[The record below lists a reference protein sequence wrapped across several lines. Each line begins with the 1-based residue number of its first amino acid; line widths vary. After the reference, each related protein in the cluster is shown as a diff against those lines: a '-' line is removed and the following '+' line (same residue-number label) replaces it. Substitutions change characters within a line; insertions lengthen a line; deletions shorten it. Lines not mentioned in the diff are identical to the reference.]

1 MFQEKE
7 ITPELLQAPD
17 IFDEET
23 DSRVEVLRK
32 VFSSN
37 KVIGKFEN
45 YQQEIPPE
53 ELSYYLF
60 TGISNGEHPDVLV
73 VSHKAEIQGGKME
86 TDIARDRTFLINC
99 SHSRLTKM
107 DIKWWS
113 SGLRGSVSIDNNGGT
128 QGPGNGYFIPLITAD
143 GEFRNR
149 ISTVVNPGQTVVVL
163 ADCYLD
169 RNLGDYS
176 GDFVLDAPQI

>member
-1 MFQEKE
+1 MLQENG
-7 ITPELLQAPD
+7 ITPELLQASD

-23 DSRVEVLRK
+23 NSRIEVLQQ

-37 KVIGKFEN
+37 KVVGKFDD
-45 YQQEIPPE
+45 YKQEIPPE

-73 VSHKAEIQGGKME
+73 VSHKAEIQGGGMK
-86 TDIARDRTFLINC
+86 TDITGDRTFLINC
-99 SHSRLTKM
+99 SHSRLSRL
-107 DIKWWS
+107 DIKWRK
-113 SGLRGSVSIDNNGGT
+113 SGLRGSVSVEQNGST
-128 QGPGNGYFIPLITAD
+128 RGPGNGYFIPLITAS
-143 GEFRNR
+143 GEFKNR
-149 ISTVVNPGQTVVVL
+149 DSMVVDPGQTVVVL

-176 GDFVLDAPQI
+176 GDFVLDVPQI